1 MNATANSNDQAQTD
15 TAVVADPA
23 AVTIVVPDTT
33 GAQPTTQLP
42 TGTQPTVPLQS
53 GQFTAQQPTIPLPPL
68 GPDADLPPAAAA
80 HPIPQAPFQGAPR
93 PAPNPD
99 QTRTFTITSFV
110 LGIVSVVAGWTFI
123 APIVGLVFGI
133 IALRRRTADRTLAIW
148 GVVLNSIMLG
158 ATALAALFGIAAVTF
173 GALASIPYWGW

>member
-1 MNATANSNDQAQTD
+1 MNATANTNDQTPAD

-23 AVTIVVPDTT
+23 AAQTNTTAVLPDGT
-33 GAQPTTQLP
+33 GAQPTVELHAGQAP
-42 TGTQPTVPLQS
+42 S

-80 HPIPQAPFQGAPR
+80 QPFAQAPYAAAR
-93 PAPNPD
+93 PAPSPD
-99 QTRTFTITSFV
+99 STRTFTITSFV

-148 GVVLNSIMLG
+148 GVVLNSVMLG
-158 ATALAALFGIAAVTF
+158 ATALAAFFGIAAVAF
-173 GALASIPYWGW
+173 GALASIPHWGW

>member
-1 MNATANSNDQAQTD
+1 MNATANSNDRAQTD

-23 AVTIVVPDTT
+23 AGTTSTTAVLPDATGTQLT
-33 GAQPTTQLP
+33 GAQPTAQLP
-42 TGTQPTVPLQS
+42 S

-68 GPDADLPPAAAA
+68 GPDADLPPVAAAQ
-80 HPIPQAPFQGAPR
+80 PIPQAHFQGAPR

-123 APIVGLVFGI
+123 APIVGLIFGI

-148 GVVLNSIMLG
+148 GVVLNSVMLG
-158 ATALAALFGIAAVTF
+158 ATALAALFGIAAVAF
-173 GALASIPYWGW
+173 GALASIPHWGW

>member
-23 AVTIVVPDTT
+23 AVTAGTT
-33 GAQPTTQLP
+33 GTTAVLP
-42 TGTQPTVPLQS
+42 DATGTQRTVPLQS

-80 HPIPQAPFQGAPR
+80 HPIPQAPFQGVPR

-158 ATALAALFGIAAVTF
+158 ATALAAFFGIAAVTF

>member
-23 AVTIVVPDTT
+23 AATAVMPDT
-33 GAQPTTQLP
+33 

-53 GQFTAQQPTIPLPPL
+53 GQSTAQQPTIPLPPL

-80 HPIPQAPFQGAPR
+80 HPIPQAPYQGAPR

-173 GALASIPYWGW
+173 GALASVPYWGW

>member
-1 MNATANSNDQAQTD
+1 MNATANSNDQAQSG

-23 AVTIVVPDTT
+23 AVTVVAPDAA
-33 GAQPTTQLP
+33 GTQP
-42 TGTQPTVPLQS
+42 TGTQPTVQLPS

-80 HPIPQAPFQGAPR
+80 HPIPQAQYPGAAH
-93 PAPNPD
+93 PAPSPD

-133 IALRRRTADRTLAIW
+133 IALRRRTADRALAIW
-148 GVVLNSIMLG
+148 GVVLNSVMLG
-158 ATALAALFGIAAVTF
+158 ATALAALLGIAAVTF
-173 GALASIPYWGW
+173 GALASIPHWGW